1 MLINNLIAK
10 TFFILLCVISCSF
23 SKSAEQSIPLLP
35 TEKIEFPLKNEW
47 LEKRYT
53 KRDENS
59 KVKLFF
65 IVHNLGLNYATTTK
79 ILKILPKNISISLT
93 PYVKQRK
100 NTLKII
106 KQKGYDVLWIQPMEL
121 YRQPNTVSDP
131 YRLSRY
137 KDHKYNLESVINTLS
152 DMPGSTVGVIADETS
167 PVLRDEEALSTLLLE
182 LKKRNL
188 PLLSP
193 EMSVNSEFMDL
204 CHTHGVKCEEAD
216 YAISRNH
223 TPSDVISLLNR
234 VKELGEQ
241 TGYAICV
248 IDAHW
253 PYVVTLLEWCS
264 RLDKKQFEL
273 YPYSMD

>member
-1 MLINNLIAK
+1 MLTDNLTAK
-10 TFFILLCVISCSF
+10 ISLILICSIGWSF
-23 SKSAEQSIPLLP
+23 SKSDENPTILLP
-35 TEKIEFPLKNEW
+35 QEKIEFPLQKEW

-53 KRDENS
+53 KRDTKT

-65 IVHNLGLNYATTTK
+65 IVHNLGFNASTTAK

-93 PYVKQRK
+93 PYVKQSK
-100 NTLKII
+100 DTLKII
-106 KQKGYDVLWIQPMEL
+106 KQKGHHVLWVQPMEL

-137 KDHKYNLESVINTLS
+137 KDKQHNIESVTNTLS

-167 PVLRDEEALSTLLLE
+167 PVLRDEETLLTLLLE
-182 LKKRNL
+182 LKKRKL
-188 PLLSP
+188 TLLSP
-193 EMSVNSEFMDL
+193 EMSVNSEFMNL
-204 CHTHGVKCEEAD
+204 CHTHGVKCDEAD
-216 YAISRNH
+216 YSISRTD
-223 TPSDVISLLNR
+223 TPSNVVSLLNR
-234 VKELGEQ
+234 AKELGEQ

-248 IDAHW
+248 IDAHM

-273 YPYSMD
+273 YPYSMN